1 MLLHTANSTLTMG
14 GSLEISEKQDCIQ
27 HFTTVQKCHPA
38 AFMLCSPRLVC
49 FLGNPSR
56 TQRFFCVPSVYQ
68 PAILSDLT
76 TTLQTSAGSCA
87 KDKEFIP
94 CPSPSTLLSSA
105 CRDIIRLTFCGLWKP
120 GAPDSKT
127 LRCKKQLGPR
137 AFFLLP
143 QTFRNLGERDST
155 SHSGDLVATPS
166 HTPHMAQCY
175 TSPTPN
181 YENLI
186 CVLQLVTYS

>member
-1 MLLHTANSTLTMG
+1 MQTSQRATGSIKMLLHTANSMLTMG

-38 AFMLCSPRLVC
+38 AFMLCSPRLAC

-76 TTLQTSAGSCA
+76 TTFQTSAGSCA
-87 KDKEFIP
+87 KDKELIP

-105 CRDIIRLTFCGLWKP
+105 CRDIIRLTLCGLWKP
-120 GAPDSKT
+120 GAPGSKT

-143 QTFRNLGERDST
+143 QTFRNLGREILHLT
-155 SHSGDLVATPS
+155 LG
-166 HTPHMAQCY
+166 
-175 TSPTPN
+175 
-181 YENLI
+181 I
-186 CVLQLVTYS
+186 